1 LAARWHPEKHPNDRL
16 NAQNRFNQIN
26 EAYLVLSDPAQKH
39 HYDIMKRRQFTM
51 SDAEKIFEKF
61 FEEFGIKEEKEKEFF
76 SKNYPARKPSY
87 YEVLGV
93 PKTASFA
100 DLQKAYRK
108 LAVKYHPS
116 ANHGDAEAEK
126 KFIEINEAYSHLCN
140 VFRRRNYDD
149 IRFGSEVAP
158 TNAHHIFVD
167 FFRTNPELFEDD
179 VELFT
184 ELLGAR
190 KDQHHHKDKHQLKNV
205 DELAK
210 DSEFAESF
218 KSQTIYS
225 EGASG
230 PVGRTISQKKSIKN
244 GKKFEVTTDE
254 ILRPNGSKH
263 VTETINEDGKT
274 QINKYELAPG
284 QHRKEI
290 KAQDPAQIKS

>member
-1 LAARWHPEKHPNDRL
+1 LNDKDYFKILDLNESATHQDINTAYKKLAVRWHPEKHPNDRL

-140 VFRRRNYDD
+140 VFRRRNYSNFRDMMTSGLAAKL
-149 IRFGSEVAP
+149 RLP
-158 TNAHHIFVD
+158 T
-167 FFRTNPELFEDD
+167 P
-179 VELFT
+179 
-184 ELLGAR
+184 
-190 KDQHHHKDKHQLKNV
+190 
-205 DELAK
+205 
-210 DSEFAESF
+210 
-218 KSQTIYS
+218 TIYS
-225 EGASG
+225 WTFSG
-230 PVGRTISQKKSIKN
+230 PTLSCSRMTSNCSRNCWVPEKTNTTTKTSISSRTWTNSPKTPNLRSLSS
-244 GKKFEVTTDE
+244 
-254 ILRPNGSKH
+254 LRPSTRK
-263 VTETINEDGKT
+263 
-274 QINKYELAPG
+274 APADLLG
-284 QHRKEI
+284 GPLVRRN
-290 KAQDPAQIKS
+290 P